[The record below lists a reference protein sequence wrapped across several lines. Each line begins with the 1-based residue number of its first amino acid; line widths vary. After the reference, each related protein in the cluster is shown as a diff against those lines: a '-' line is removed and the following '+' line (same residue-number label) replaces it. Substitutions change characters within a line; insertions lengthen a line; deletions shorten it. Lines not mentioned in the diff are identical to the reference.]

1 MMPRRMPLLAALAAA
16 AALIGAAPAAGQTPW
31 PTAVP
36 PVGGVPFGGPGINN
50 TSIPGPCGTSSSGG
64 AGGTTAGACVGA
76 GLSFIGPSVGQIA
89 SVIGPTII
97 SPAVV
102 GNNIAVSAGDA
113 AVGP

>member
-50 TSIPGPCGTSSSGG
+50 TSIPGPCGTSSS
-64 AGGTTAGACVGA
+64 AGACVGA